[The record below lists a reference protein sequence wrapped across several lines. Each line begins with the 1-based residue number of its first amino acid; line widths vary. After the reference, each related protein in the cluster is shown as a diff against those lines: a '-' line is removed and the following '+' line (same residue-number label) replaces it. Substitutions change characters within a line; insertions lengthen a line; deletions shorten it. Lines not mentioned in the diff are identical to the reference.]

1 MGPSSGAPAVNTNG
15 LSGAASPWLRVIC
28 CLVRWLSRRIRCQSQ
43 RLYPRQR
50 RRRLSRCPH
59 RHWPKRRGVVGL
71 SARWRQNTQD
81 VWSMPL
87 YEASVKR
94 WSLVWRGSGH
104 DTPLQCHRVQG
115 FLMHLVR
122 PEISSNYSLKT
133 DIDDLLGEARGIGS
147 NSVVG
152 RSAPSVLDD
161 TAILK
166 LSL

>member
-1 MGPSSGAPAVNTNG
+1 
-15 LSGAASPWLRVIC
+15 
-28 CLVRWLSRRIRCQSQ
+28 
-43 RLYPRQR
+43 
-50 RRRLSRCPH
+50 
-59 RHWPKRRGVVGL
+59 
-71 SARWRQNTQD
+71 
-81 VWSMPL
+81 
-87 YEASVKR
+87 
-94 WSLVWRGSGH
+94 
-104 DTPLQCHRVQG
+104 
-115 FLMHLVR
+115 MHLVR